1 MISTRT
7 KIAAGSTSLLAV
19 AAAVTV
25 PALLGSATAATTAN
39 EFTVRA
45 LNGAQT
51 TIDAGRKGFSAGDD
65 ELGTMKLT
73 RAGKAVGWGTTECIT
88 AHVGRSDAEQFCTFA
103 LHFGKAQLVAAGAVR
118 SGQQGPGT
126 FSLAITGGT
135 GRYVNAQ
142 GQLLVTASSGSSVPI
157 TVELTG

>member
-65 ELGTMKLT
+65 DLGTMHL
-73 RAGKAVGWGTTECIT
+73 RRSGKSVGWGIIDCLTV
-88 AHVGRSDAEQFCTFA
+88 HVGPSHAVQQCTIA
-103 LHFGKAQLVAAGAVR
+103 LHFGKGQIVATGAVR

-135 GRYVNAQ
+135 GRYRNAQ
-142 GQLLVTASSGSSVPI
+142 GQMLVTATSGNSIPI
-157 TVELTG
+157 TVQLTD

>member
-1 MISTRT
+1 MVTTRT
-7 KIAAGSTSLLAV
+7 KIAAGSAGVLTV
-19 AAAVTV
+19 AALATAPV
-25 PALLGSATAATTAN
+25 LLDSAAAATAAN
-39 EFTVRA
+39 GFTVHA
-45 LNGAQT
+45 VQST
-51 TIDAGRKGFSAGDD
+51 DTMIDAGRKGFSAGDD